1 MFISAT
7 EASKVPGQ
15 FQSPVHRAQCCRAGI
30 LNPKHRAGQLHST
43 VHLLVVC
50 EWERLEHVIS
60 AWQRFGVVLNQ
71 SVQI

>member
-1 MFISAT
+1 MLVAFFIFILLGWLF
-7 EASKVPGQ
+7 PRWL
-15 FQSPVHRAQCCRAGI
+15 HCRAGI